1 MIKAASI
8 KRILISLGMA
18 LLGASTFGVS
28 ANAFIILPP
37 DCRDKNETT
46 CLLKHNLDYIF
57 IYDHITYDEH
67 RFFKK
72 LDDLWPENLPLPIIY
87 LESPGGS
94 SRTSMFVGRIL
105 HKRHAVVVSGN
116 PITNTDGYVC
126 DSACA
131 MIAAGATERHM
142 NEVGFH
148 QIRYVMN
155 QCKPNQTVSAV
166 EEESHQKVYD
176 YLGEVD
182 ADPRIKEYY
191 RDTPYD
197 RITSLYFASFVPPD
211 LQNIVQTGF
220 HMEPSSAFPSDSLAK
235 DKVRLTQRSQE
246 ERYQYAI
253 MQKSNAAIL
262 DYVDYLT
269 CEADGHKPDFRTA
282 AKVLQTGIFRDDP
295 DSIYRLAQFIED
307 GKIAGKSIAD
317 AIKLYER
324 GATLKDVSAEDH
336 LGWLYYEG
344 RGVPQDYRKAMA
356 WFMEA
361 ADQGNTETYG
371 SLCKIYIEAKA
382 VHANNIERYKWCD
395 LAMSQLNGGHVR
407 TFAINAIYRLSQRM
421 AESDINKAIKSEW
434 FYRSIAG
441 DRVVD

>member
-1 MIKAASI
+1 MAVRWRYIVPLLILFSLFWPFKA
-8 KRILISLGMA
+8 
-18 LLGASTFGVS
+18 S
-28 ANAFIILPP
+28 AFVILPP
-37 DCRDKNETT
+37 DCRDKNEAA
-46 CLLKHNLDYIF
+46 CLLNHKLDYIF
-57 IYDHITYDEH
+57 IYDHITYDER

-72 LDDLWPENLPLPIIY
+72 LDDLWPQNLPLPIIY

-94 SRTSMFVGRIL
+94 SGTSMFVGRIL

-155 QCKPNQTVSAV
+155 QCKPDQTVSAV
-166 EEESHQKVYD
+166 QEESHQKVYD
-176 YLGEVD
+176 YLDEVG

-197 RITSLYFASFVPPD
+197 QITALYFAAFVPPD

-220 HMEPSSAFPSDSLAK
+220 HMEPSSAFPSDGLSK
-235 DKVRLTQRSQE
+235 DKVRLTQRRQE

-262 DYVDYLT
+262 DYVDFLT
-269 CEADGHKPDFRTA
+269 CEADGQKPDYYTA
-282 AKVLQTGIFRDDP
+282 AKVLQTGVFRDDP
-295 DSIYRLAQFIED
+295 DSIYQLAQFIED
-307 GKIAGKSIAD
+307 GKIAGKSITD
-317 AIKLYER
+317 AVKLYER
-324 GATLKDVSAEDH
+324 GAALKDGYSEDR
-336 LGWLYYEG
+336 LGWLSYDG
-344 RGVPQDYRKAMA
+344 KGVPKDYRKAIY

-361 ADQGNTETYG
+361 ADRGTTTAFG
-371 SLCKIYIEAKA
+371 SLCKVYIEAKA
-382 VHANNIERYKWCD
+382 VHANDIERYKWCD
-395 LAMSQLNGGHVR
+395 LAIAELDSGDIKD
-407 TFAINAIYRLSQRM
+407 FATDAIHKLASRM
-421 AESDINKAIKSEW
+421 TDIDIAKATKSEW
-434 FYRSIAG
+434 FYRSIAE
-441 DRVVD
+441 D